1 MCSAQYGEFLKEAK
15 KRLPAVKNIE
25 GNIKCIR
32 EKVNFVAHYGQRLDK
47 EFDEKDVK
55 SNFRKVD
62 LWIIK
67 EDALEVLKKNGV
79 NIYQNSKRSYRTL
92 FLILPIVFTPIY
104 SLMSY
109 LSIFRNC
116 IMATFSISVM
126 ISGSAFV
133 KSFGIAK

>member
-1 MCSAQYGEFLKEAK
+1 
-15 KRLPAVKNIE
+15 
-25 GNIKCIR
+25 
-32 EKVNFVAHYGQRLDK
+32 AHYGQRLDK